1 MYKKLNL
8 DFSELDLLLIKG
20 NPNNSYG
27 KTFIEHPVKHLEYV
41 LNIIRSK
48 IKFNIRPNRINI
60 TDIVFPGADPHCDH
74 WPVALNY
81 YFDADGHD
89 TTYFYKLKNENEYQH
104 REVKIYNKNDLQIID
119 SFVANR
125 GDCYLLNTHIPHA
138 VYMATENPNRTMLR
152 FTWFDKTFD
161 DVLNSIEII

>member
-1 MYKKLNL
+1 MYKKLDL
-8 DFSELDLLLIKG
+8 DFGAIDLSLIKG
-20 NPNNSYG
+20 DPNNSYG

-41 LNIIRSK
+41 LDIIRPK

-60 TDIVFPGADPHCDH
+60 TDIISPGADPHCDH

-81 YFDADGHD
+81 YFDADGND

-104 REVKIYNKNDLQIID
+104 REVKIYNKNDLQVVD
-119 SFVANR
+119 SFIANR
-125 GDCYLLNTHIPHA
+125 GDCYLLNTHAPHA
-138 VYMATENPNRTMLR
+138 VYMATENSVRTMLR
-152 FTWFDKTFD
+152 FTWFNQTFD